1 MDEEAPS
8 HEAMFNEYVARIPK
22 PSQRYN
28 PPRRGIQQERAAAL
42 CGRNVNYI
50 LANILKQHYKRGST
64 INYVFFWE
72 FDEEKAGDP
81 TMTIEDISIFKTDGR
96 FSFSLNYTL
105 NEYVMYSNFR
115 LYSTPIFGCA
125 GFDHI
130 AHDAVTNSHVFPY
143 IVIDRNLIL
152 LETYDTFDKIWLG
165 AKLGHIDTLL
175 RGLELIARTDVRKAS
190 IYGASYGE
198 KLTYGDIVAV
208 YRPVIRSE
216 TESYH
221 LQRRDLEFTSLGF
234 CPMWSTLLLKRAST
248 IDYSKP
254 IGEVLEQ
261 LKGIYAELDA
271 QLDTKDGIYRLFGEF
286 YGAFSGGR
294 RRTRRR

>member
-1 MDEEAPS
+1 MDEESPP
-8 HEAMFNEYVARIPK
+8 HEALFDEYVARIPK

-28 PPRRGIQQERAAAL
+28 PPRRGIQQERAAGL

-50 LANILKQHYKRGST
+50 LANILKQKYKTGSN
-64 INYVFFWE
+64 IKYAFFWE

-81 TMTIEDISIFKTDGR
+81 TMTIEDISIFKTDSR
-96 FSFSLNYTL
+96 FSFVLNYTL
-105 NEYVMYSNFR
+105 NESLMYSNFR

-130 AHDAVTNSHVFPY
+130 HHDAVSNSHVFPY
-143 IVIDRNLIL
+143 IVIGRILIL
-152 LETYDTFDKIWLG
+152 LETYDTFDRDGLG
-165 AKLGHIDTLL
+165 AKLGHIDTLV
-175 RGLELIARTDVRKAS
+175 RGLELIARTDVPKS
-190 IYGASYGE
+190 STYSASYGE
-198 KLTYGDIVAV
+198 KLNYGDIITV

-216 TESYH
+216 TAEYN

-254 IGEVLEQ
+254 IGGVLEQ
-261 LKGIYAELDA
+261 IKQIYAELDTE
-271 QLDTKDGIYRLFGEF
+271 LNTKDGIYRLFGEF
-286 YGAFSGGR
+286 YGTVGGGR